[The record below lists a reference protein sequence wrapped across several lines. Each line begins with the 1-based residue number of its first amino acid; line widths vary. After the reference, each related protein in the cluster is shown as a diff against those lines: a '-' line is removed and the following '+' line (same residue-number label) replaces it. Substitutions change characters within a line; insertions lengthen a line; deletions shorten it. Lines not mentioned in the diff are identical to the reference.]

1 MNNDLLRQFVKER
14 DEAVLSLDIPT
25 FRRFYKKWANLGF
38 YDKRMLPPDNI
49 IEISLRQMIIGLAD
63 PPKDKLEEAKDWL
76 RARGYDTE
84 PFK

>member
-1 MNNDLLRQFVKER
+1 MNYDLMKQFVKER

-25 FRRFYKKWANLGF
+25 FRRFYKKWADKGF

-49 IEISLRQMIIGLAD
+49 IEISLRQMVIGIAD
-63 PPKDKLEEAKDWL
+63 PPKDKLEEAIAWL
-76 RARGYDTE
+76 EARGYSTK